1 MESISKNRME
11 IVLLS
16 GKIIFGILLF
26 LIIIISTTYL
36 IWSEG
41 RILPG
46 VKAGGVRLGGMK
58 VQEAAEYFAN
68 EVRGLAEKKVMLVY
82 KKRQLNLVLNS
93 VGIKLD
99 VPETIAKA
107 YQVGRTGSFWRQMV
121 SRWKIYRYGH
131 NIRPVFNNNRV
142 SLNSFFHLLEA
153 GIAVEPIRS
162 VVGIN
167 REGVITYSNSRTG
180 IVIDQEKLT
189 EKMEDAA
196 YQKKDTVIEI
206 PIKKVVPPLTEYDIK
221 RWGMD
226 QVLGIY
232 TTKYEIDHEERANN
246 LLIASSAIN
255 NVIVYPGQQ
264 FSFNTWV
271 GPRVTDAGYKEA
283 PVLYLGKLIPGVGGG
298 ICQVSSTLYNAALL
312 ANLKIIQRL
321 NHSAPSTYVPL
332 ARDATVVYDGVD
344 LIIENSY
351 ETPILLVSNVTPPY
365 LTVAVLGR
373 KTDWKSIELE
383 MKVVDTYPYKTRFIF
398 DPSLTKGTQKKVAN
412 GRKGYKVEL
421 WRTIEYLDGSLKK
434 ELVNTSIYPA
444 QAEEYKVGVKPE

>member
-1 MESISKNRME
+1 MESVSKSRLE

-16 GKIIFGILLF
+16 SKIIFGIILF
-26 LIIIISTTYL
+26 LGIIMSTTYL

-46 VKAGGVRLGGMK
+46 VKVGGVRLGGMK
-58 VQEAAEYFAN
+58 AQKGTEIFTS
-68 EVRGLAEKKVMLVY
+68 EVKGFAEKKVVLVY

-99 VPETIAKA
+99 VPESIAKA
-107 YQVGRTGSFWRQMV
+107 YQVGRTGPFWRQMV
-121 SRWKIYRYGH
+121 SRWKIYRHGY
-131 NIRPVFNNNRV
+131 NLRPVYNNNRT
-142 SLNSFFHLLEA
+142 SINSFYHLLEA
-153 GIAVEPIRS
+153 GIGIEPIRS
-162 VVGIN
+162 IVGIN
-167 REGVITYSNSRTG
+167 REGAITYSNSRTG
-180 IVIDQEKLT
+180 IVIDQDKLT
-189 EKMEDAA
+189 EIMEDAVL
-196 YQKKDTVIEI
+196 QKKDTVIEI
-206 PIKKVVPPLTEYDIK
+206 PIKKVVPPLTEDDIK

-232 TTKYEIDHEERANN
+232 TTKYEVDHKERVNN
-246 LLIASSAIN
+246 LMIANSAIH

-271 GPRVTDAGYKEA
+271 GPRVTEAGYKEA

-321 NHSAPSTYVPL
+321 NHTVPSSYIPL

-344 LIIENSY
+344 LIIENNY
-351 ETPILLVSNVTPPY
+351 DNPILLVSNVEPPY

-373 KTDWKSIELE
+373 KTDWKRVEVETKI
-383 MKVVDTYPYKTRFIF
+383 VNTYPYKTRSIN
-398 DPSLTKGTQKKVAN
+398 DPLLAIGTQQKMIN

-444 QAEEYKVGVKPE
+444 QAEEYKVGVKPD

>member
-1 MESISKNRME
+1 MESASKNRME
-11 IVLLS
+11 VVLLS
-16 GKIIFGILLF
+16 SKIAFGMVLF
-26 LIIIISTTYL
+26 LMIIISTTYL

-46 VKAGGVRLGGMK
+46 VKVGGIRLGGMK
-58 VQEAAEYFAN
+58 AQDATELFAN
-68 EVRGLAEKKVMLVY
+68 EMRSLAEKKVMLVY

-99 VPETIAKA
+99 VPESITKA
-107 YQVGRTGSFWRQMV
+107 YQVGRTGSFWRQMM
-121 SRWKIYRYGH
+121 SRWKIYRYGYDL
-131 NIRPVFNNNRV
+131 RPVFNNNSA

-196 YQKKDTVIEI
+196 FQKENVVIEI
-206 PIKKVVPPLTEYDIK
+206 PIKKVVPPLTENDIK

-226 QVLGIY
+226 RVLGIY
-232 TTKYEIDHEERANN
+232 TTKYEIGHEERVNN
-246 LLIASSAIN
+246 LMIASSAIT

-271 GPRVTDAGYKEA
+271 GPRVTEAGYKEA
-283 PVLYLGKLIPGVGGG
+283 PVIYFGKLIPGVGGG
-298 ICQVSSTLYNAALL
+298 ICQVSSTLYNAVLL
-312 ANLKIIQRL
+312 ANLITIQRL
-321 NHSAPSTYVPL
+321 NHSAPIDYVPL
-332 ARDATVVYDGVD
+332 GRDATVVYDGVD
-344 LIIENSY
+344 LIIENTY
-351 ETPILLVSNVTPPY
+351 ENPILLVSDVTPPY

-373 KTDWKSIELE
+373 KTDWKNIELE
-383 MKVVDTYPYKTRFIF
+383 TKVVNTYPYKTRSIT
-398 DPSLTKGTQKKVAN
+398 DPSLSKGTQKIAVS

-421 WRTIEYLDGSLKK
+421 WRTIEYLDGSKKK

-444 QAEEYKVGVKPE
+444 QAEEYKVGVKQE